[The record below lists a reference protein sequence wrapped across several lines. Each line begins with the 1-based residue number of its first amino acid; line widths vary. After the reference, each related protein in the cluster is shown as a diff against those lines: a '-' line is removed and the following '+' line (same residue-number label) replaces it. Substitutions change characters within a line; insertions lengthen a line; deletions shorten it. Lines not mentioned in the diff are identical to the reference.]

1 MIKRTLT
8 RETCTKLA
16 NPKND
21 AVKDELGLSLGITR
35 CGINYLLRMNA
46 ANGRLTTETALT
58 VLEKGLK
65 MSRQD
70 ILEVEITEDE
80 NEHLKQGKS

>member
-8 RETCTKLA
+8 RETRMKLA
-16 NPKND
+16 NPKNE
-21 AVKDELGLSLGITR
+21 AVKSELVLSLGITR
-35 CGINYLLRMNA
+35 SAVNGLLRVNA
-46 ANGRLTTETALT
+46 VNGRLTTETALT

-80 NEHLKQGKS
+80 NEN